1 MQYTKRLTTLVLA
14 MLLAVSLFLLPS
26 CKQPEPPAIE
36 TKSLTWPVSGP
47 VSVPLPTAEQFVASV
62 PEGCTVRLAEKYNFE
77 AFGTY
82 PISLI
87 LTDEKG
93 REFSYTAS
101 LTLVEDT
108 TPPTIN
114 GLRDLVAYLDGTISY
129 FSGVTATDNCDA
141 GVTLTVDTK
150 NVNLKELGVYDV
162 IYRATDAAGNVTEI
176 RRTLSVYER
185 EITEE
190 MLYDLLDPVLENMI
204 RDGMST
210 KQKLRA
216 IYDYVYENVA
226 YVSTSDKSSW
236 VRAAYNG
243 LIDRSGD
250 CFTYFALAKAMMERV
265 GIENMDIERDPS
277 VVAMVNE
284 RHYWSLV
291 NIGTADE
298 PKWYHLDTCHLNDI
312 TPPWGFLMTDD
323 QLILYSNQRQ
333 NADGISGYFYV
344 YDTTAY
350 PTTATEIITKV
361 YP

>member
-1 MQYTKRLTTLVLA
+1 MQYTKRLVTLVLA
-14 MLLAVSLFLLPS
+14 VLLAVSLFSLPS
-26 CKQPEPPAIE
+26 CKKEESEPPAIE
-36 TKSLTWPVSGP
+36 TKNLTWPVS
-47 VSVPLPTAEQFVASV
+47 VSLPTAEQFVVSV
-62 PEGCTVRLAEKYNFE
+62 PEGYTIRLADKYNFS
-77 AFGTY
+77 ALGTY

-101 LTLVEDT
+101 LTLVNDT

-114 GLRDLVAYLDGTISY
+114 GLRDLVAYLGGSISY
-129 FSGVTATDNCDA
+129 LKGVTTTDDCDA
-141 GVTLTVDTK
+141 GVTLTVNTE
-150 NVNLKELGVYDV
+150 NVNLKELGIYDV
-162 IYRATDAAGNVTEI
+162 VYRATDAAGNVTEF

-185 EITEE
+185 EITDE
-190 MLYDLLDPVLENMI
+190 MLYDLLDPILSSIISN
-204 RDGMST
+204 GMST
-210 KQKLRA
+210 KEKLRL
-216 IYDYVYENVA
+216 IYNYVYENITT
-226 YVSTSDKSSW
+226 YVPTSDKSSW

-243 LIDRSGD
+243 LVERKGD

-265 GIENMDIERDPS
+265 GIENMDIERSPE

-312 TPPWGFLMTDD
+312 TRPWGFLMTDE
-323 QLILYSNQRQ
+323 QLLLYSDQRE
-333 NADGISGYFYV
+333 NAGGISGYFYA
-344 YDTTAY
+344 YNTSAY
-350 PTTATEIITKV
+350 PPTSTEIITPV

>member
-1 MQYTKRLTTLVLA
+1 MQYTKRLLTLVLA
-14 MLLAVSLFLLPS
+14 VLLAVSLFLLPS
-26 CKQPEPPAIE
+26 CKEPEPPVIE
-36 TKSLTWPVSGP
+36 TKQLTWP
-47 VSVPLPTAEQFVASV
+47 VSVPLPTAEQFVTSV
-62 PEGCTVRLAEKYNFE
+62 PEGCSVKLADKYNFE
-77 AFGTY
+77 ALGTY

-87 LTDEKG
+87 VTDEKG

-114 GLRDLVAYLDGTISY
+114 GLQDLLVYLGGTVSY
-129 FSGVTATDNCDA
+129 MKGVSTEDNCDA
-141 GVTLTVDTK
+141 GVTLTVNTE
-150 NVNLKELGVYDV
+150 NVNLKALGIYDV
-162 IYRATDAAGNVTEI
+162 IYRATDAAGNVTQL
-176 RRTLSVYER
+176 RRTLTVCEQ

-190 MLYDLLDPVLENMI
+190 MLYNRLDPILSNI
-204 RDGMST
+204 LSDGMST
-210 KQKLRA
+210 QQKLRA
-216 IYDYVYENVA
+216 IYDYVYENIA
-226 YVSTSDKSSW
+226 IYVPTSDKSSW

-243 LIDRSGD
+243 LVERSGD

-298 PKWYHLDTCHLNDI
+298 PKWYHLDTCHLSDI
-312 TPPWGFLMTDD
+312 KRPWGFLMTDD
-323 QLILYSNQRQ
+323 QLLLYSDQRE
-333 NADGISGYFYV
+333 NADGISGYFYA
-344 YDTTAY
+344 YNTAAY
-350 PTTATEIITKV
+350 PPTSTEIITPV